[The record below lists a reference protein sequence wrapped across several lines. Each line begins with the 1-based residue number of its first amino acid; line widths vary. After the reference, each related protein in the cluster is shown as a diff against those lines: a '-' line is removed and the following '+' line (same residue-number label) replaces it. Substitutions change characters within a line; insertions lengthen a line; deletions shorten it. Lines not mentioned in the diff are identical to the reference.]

1 MRACY
6 SLLFLVAPFT
16 TPWAPPSSTR
26 RAASLTLRATRAPKF
41 FEADSII
48 DVRVDSLSSLGDGV
62 GRVRSNLTGSDV
74 VVFLPFAAPG
84 DVVRARVTEEKKRSC
99 RAAVVE
105 VLEPSPDRAVPRCP
119 SYGACGGCQLQH
131 LTLDAQRRWK
141 RVFLRDALERVGG
154 LRGVAVE
161 ATRGGDR
168 GYGYRRKLTP
178 HVTARGALGFQRV
191 GGRGLV
197 DVAAC
202 AIADDAV
209 NERLRA
215 LAAEPRDRLLARAA
229 AYAPAR
235 RARAKRAPAGGT
247 LLLRGHAAGVAVDP
261 DEVVEQEV
269 RGLRFAHKAA
279 EFWQNNDDALPA
291 LVDHV
296 VAEARRSGATKLLDC
311 YCGGGL
317 FALAAAADFA
327 EVRGVEVSAANV
339 AAATRNAARNGLGGV
354 ATFVVG
360 RAERL
365 FADAAEFAGG
375 DTVVVMDPPRAGA
388 SAAFLD
394 QLLAFGPVRV
404 VYVSCDPATLAR
416 DAAALVA
423 GGDYAVASAVP
434 FDLFPMTRHVEAVV
448 AFDRRD
454 RLPSAAY

>member
-1 MRACY
+1 MT
-6 SLLFLVAPFT
+6 VPVHG
-16 TPWAPPSSTR
+16 P
-26 RAASLTLRATRAPKF
+26 
-41 FEADSII
+41 
-48 DVRVDSLSSLGDGV
+48 SLSVVAVSSGTPV
-62 GRVRSNLTGSDV
+62 GRSFSV
-74 VVFLPFAAPG
+74 
-84 DVVRARVTEEKKRSC
+84 
-99 RAAVVE
+99 
-105 VLEPSPDRAVPRCP
+105 
-119 SYGACGGCQLQH
+119 
-131 LTLDAQRRWK
+131 
-141 RVFLRDALERVGG
+141 
-154 LRGVAVE
+154 
-161 ATRGGDR
+161 
-168 GYGYRRKLTP
+168 
-178 HVTARGALGFQRV
+178 
-191 GGRGLV
+191 
-197 DVAAC
+197 
-202 AIADDAV
+202 
-209 NERLRA
+209 
-215 LAAEPRDRLLARAA
+215 
-229 AYAPAR
+229 
-235 RARAKRAPAGGT
+235 
-247 LLLRGHAAGVAVDP
+247 LRGHAAGVAVDP
-261 DEVVEQEV
+261 DEVVEQRV
-269 RGLRFAHKAA
+269 RGLRFAHKAS

-448 AFDRRD
+448 TFDRV
-454 RLPSAAY
+454 A